1 MIEQEIA
8 EKYAQALFEL
18 VTEEN
23 ELEDI
28 AAEFAEVIEIAQENE
43 ELNQVLNHPKLSY
56 DQKKEIVNKIFK
68 GQISTDLFNFLKLL
82 IDKKRIEFLDEI
94 YEEFKSLVE
103 DQENRLEVKVTAPL
117 ELSTTQKN
125 NLKTKL
131 GNILDKDITLELEI
145 EPDLIG
151 GLILKI
157 GDKVIDGSIRN
168 YLQEMKLD
176 LQTLEVS

>member
-8 EKYAQALFEL
+8 EKYAEALFEL

-28 AAEFAEVIEIAQENE
+28 AAEFADVIEIAQENK
-43 ELNQVLNHPKLSY
+43 ELNQVLNHPKLNY
-56 DQKKEIVNKIFK
+56 EQKKEIVAEIFK

-82 IDKKRIEFLDEI
+82 IDKNRIEFLDEI
-94 YEEFKSLVE
+94 YQEFNSLVE
-103 DQENRLEVKVTAPL
+103 DRENKLEVKVTAPL
-117 ELSTTQKN
+117 ELSTAQKKS
-125 NLKTKL
+125 LKKKL

-168 YLQEMKLD
+168 YLHEMELD